1 MAGDRR
7 ALWLLTEALA
17 LNSMWSQV
25 PWLYAHWCLCGQ
37 GYVIEFLKFCLPF

>member
-25 PWLYAHWCLCGQ
+25 PGSMPIGACVDKGMSLS
-37 GYVIEFLKFCLPF
+37 F